1 MSVKDFH
8 TTSTWMHLS
17 IAFSILYAI
26 VVFILLV
33 IESKSFYQ
41 TFYGWKEPT
50 TSSNRSKEA
59 NNTNCRLER
68 AQSGSDEAA
77 VESQGTATSID
88 IDMSKTSQSSTSS
101 KPNRSLTI
109 SRLRFLPLLMYTFY
123 IMTGTLS
130 IALKLR
136 TESCSDYKLCGVGG
150 TSFVLAKLMM
160 YLIFIYRLHAIYSN
174 TVFSYN
180 TKYLSMMAVICVLY
194 SLAFGVVFFV
204 TLSPESVQIGGDT
217 YCECDYDSMLVP
229 SVFALADIIVC
240 VICSCA
246 FIKPLKAL
254 QALTPESR
262 DEELHRAVVKTMT
275 LTSVAVI
282 STIFIMFVVI
292 VSKFTG
298 LASFDV
304 IINSICIFLMD
315 KERALWFRYLCFDG
329 KCGAKAVE
337 CCCANETKQ

>member
-1 MSVKDFH
+1 MLTPGVVFAI
-8 TTSTWMHLS
+8 LYVVVV
-17 IAFSILYAI
+17 SILLI
-26 VVFILLV
+26 
-33 IESKSFYQ
+33 IESKSFYRSI
-41 TFYGWKEPT
+41 YGQKE
-50 TSSNRSKEA
+50 TSPNSSKETS
-59 NNTNCRLER
+59 NRLER

-88 IDMSKTSQSSTSS
+88 IDISNSKTSPSTSS
-101 KPNRSLTI
+101 KPNRSRTFT
-109 SRLRFLPLLMYTFY
+109 RLRVLPLLMYTFY
-123 IMTGTLS
+123 IVTGITS
-130 IALKLR
+130 TARQLR
-136 TESCSDYKLCGVGG
+136 TAACSDFKFCGVNG
-150 TSFVLAKLMM
+150 TSYVLAKLMM
-160 YLIFIYRLHAIYSN
+160 YLVFIYRLHAIYSN
-174 TVFSYN
+174 TAFRYN
-180 TKYLSMMAVICVLY
+180 TKFLSMFAVICVLY
-194 SLAFGVVFFV
+194 TFAFGVLFFL
-204 TLSPESVQIGGDT
+204 TLSPVSVHVGGDT
-217 YCECDYDSMLVP
+217 YCECDYESMLVP
-229 SVFALADIIVC
+229 SIFALADTIVS
-240 VICSCA
+240 VICCCA

-329 KCGAKAVE
+329 KCGSKVVE
-337 CCCANETKQ
+337 CCCSSSNETN